1 MTEEGYMEKIDLYKE
16 LKHLYLPSSKEVD
29 MVDVPAMNFLMVDG
43 MGDPNTSQSYME
55 AMNALYG
62 VSYTLKF
69 ALKQSALAIDYRVRT
84 LEGWLW
90 TEESTK
96 GRENRNQGKGT
107 ERRRQKNGGRRER
120 GEAARAEGKRKKK
133 PPARGRGRC
142 GTVHEGLCAQIMHIG
157 PFSKEGPAIEK
168 VHQFIREHGRLV
180 GKHHEIYMS
189 DVRRVD
195 PAKWKTVIR
204 QPMQLTR

>member
-1 MTEEGYMEKIDLYKE
+1 MEKIDLYKE

-69 ALKQSALAIDYRVRT
+69 ALKQSALAIDYRVMT
-84 LEGWLW
+84 LEGLW
-90 TEESTK
+90 WTDDMTK
-96 GRENRNQGKGT
+96 FIENRNQWKWT
-107 ERRRQKNGGRRER
+107 AMIMQPPFVTREMV
-120 GEAARAEGKRKKK
+120 ESAMAEVKRKKN
-133 PPARGRGRC
+133 PPALGLVRFV
-142 GTVHEGLCAQIMHIG
+142 TFHEGLCAQIMHIG